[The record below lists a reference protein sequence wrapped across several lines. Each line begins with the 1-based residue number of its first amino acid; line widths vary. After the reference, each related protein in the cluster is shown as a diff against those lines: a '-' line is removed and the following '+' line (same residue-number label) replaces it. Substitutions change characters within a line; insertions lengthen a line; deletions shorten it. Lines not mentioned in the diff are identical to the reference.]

1 MAPRFPEI
9 EAINTCEPT
18 VMSLQRLSQFVCVEP
33 VREPS
38 NCCAIMTAALA
49 GNAGKMQYIIDA
61 DAKTKNIFLVDMATY
76 YHATPKENLKKK

>member
-1 MAPRFPEI
+1 
-9 EAINTCEPT
+9 
-18 VMSLQRLSQFVCVEP
+18 
-33 VREPS
+33 
-38 NCCAIMTAALA
+38 MTAALA